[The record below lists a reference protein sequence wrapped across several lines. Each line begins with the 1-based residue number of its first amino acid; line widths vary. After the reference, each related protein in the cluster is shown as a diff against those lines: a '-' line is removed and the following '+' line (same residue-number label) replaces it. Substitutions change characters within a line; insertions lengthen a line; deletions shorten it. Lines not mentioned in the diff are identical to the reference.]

1 MNNTTPVKPAA
12 PAVGSIVHRK
22 KTVGKVTANP
32 FCSIVE
38 RTGGAAGINR
48 NFFASYSDFKIT
60 VGYVMEDGQ
69 LPYGTSGLSSL
80 GITADGRVRMDSP
93 ALFTASRLRTPPDR
107 Q

>member
-1 MNNTTPVKPAA
+1 MRCHSAA
-12 PAVGSIVHRK
+12 ALCIPLPEGWYTLWRILA
-22 KTVGKVTANP
+22 P
-32 FCSIVE
+32 FACLLTIVE
-38 RTGGAAGINR
+38 HTGGAAGINR

-60 VGYVMEDGQ
+60 VGYVMKDGQ